1 MEIDDVKRSII
12 TAIFQHR
19 IDRSGEDQTM
29 REFSGQS
36 CLLSCPEKS
45 VWQVSRP
52 LGWVRLSWRVGLYR
66 SSDKTHFLLNR
77 LLTFLLCVF
86 GFRFFECFVRTGKF
100 VVGFFLI
107 KASEASHF
115 FVFRLF
121 GSLFRLSTTLY
132 VKDLIKLKT
141 RARALRFFISL
152 KYKRKKGVSVSDNTN
167 VAVSDNTNIW
177 CFSVSDNT
185 CPSTG
190 ILLHLVSDNTNVKV
204 SDNTYLPG
212 TYVRPIRNQNIS
224 IWPIS
229 VSDNTCLFKL

>member
-1 MEIDDVKRSII
+1 MKRSII

-86 GFRFFECFVRTGKF
+86 DFRFFECFVRTGKF
-100 VVGFFLI
+100 VVWFLFI
-107 KASEASHF
+107 NASVASHF
-115 FVFRLF
+115 FVFLLF
-121 GSLFRLSTTLY
+121 CCRFRLSTTPY
-132 VKDLIKLKT
+132 VKDLIKLKP
-141 RARALRFFISL
+141 RARALRFFISM
-152 KYKRKKGVSVSDNTN
+152 KYKGKKGVSVSDNTN
-167 VAVSDNTNIW
+167 LTVSDNTKIRL
-177 CFSVSDNT
+177 FSVSDNT

-204 SDNTYLPG
+204 SDNTYL
-212 TYVRPIRNQNIS
+212 
-224 IWPIS
+224 
-229 VSDNTCLFKL
+229 CLLYTSPSPRDQRGSRMPSSA